1 MENIEREVKNQEIL
15 DHLGKME
22 GPIPGQSLT
31 NSPDEPA
38 PWERPPT
45 YTTMNEAMHSL
56 FDMLTEEEM
65 YIDVVSAIGQ
75 GMPIVNLTEVIL
87 TDGFQKGAWNPDLMV
102 QLIEP
107 TMYMLMSMAEKAGV
121 KYKID
126 AEDDPDMEEATPE
139 EELEAFKGLSRIA
152 EQRVQG
158 NIERPAQ
165 EMLPKEITQKI
176 NTIAVPQS
184 LLDKPSDSIETT
196 ETNNSLLAAPSQQPQ
211 EGVM

>member
-87 TDGFQKGAWNPDLMV
+87 TDGFQKGAWNPDLMI

-126 AEDDPDMEEATPE
+126 EEDDPDIEEADGQREKEFFTEFEKAVKTKATKIDKNALPADIK
-139 EELEAFKGLSRIA
+139 EELKNVE
-152 EQRVQG
+152 
-158 NIERPAQ
+158 
-165 EMLPKEITQKI
+165 
-176 NTIAVPQS
+176 VPS
-184 LLDKPSDSIETT
+184 LLEKEQKTD
-196 ETNNSLLAAPSQQPQ
+196 SLLAPIQ
-211 EGVM
+211 GVM

>member
-87 TDGFQKGAWNPDLMV
+87 TDGFQKGAWNPDLMI

-126 AEDDPDMEEATPE
+126 EEDDPDMEEATPE
-139 EELEAFKGLSRIA
+139 ENLNIMRNLTKLSEERIRGSKKSPQEVLPREIA
-152 EQRVQG
+152 QQIE
-158 NIERPAQ
+158 NIE
-165 EMLPKEITQKI
+165 
-176 NTIAVPQS
+176 VPES
-184 LLDKPSDSIETT
+184 LLSKSSEPVEI
-196 ETNNSLLAAPSQQPQ
+196 ETNNSLLAVPSQQLQ
-211 EGVM
+211 KGVM

>member
-1 MENIEREVKNQEIL
+1 MENLEKEVKNQEIL
-15 DHLGKME
+15 DYLGQMN
-22 GPIPGQSLT
+22 GPVPGQSLT
-31 NSPDEPA
+31 NNPDEPY
-38 PWERPPT
+38 PWEKPPVHT
-45 YTTMNEAMHSL
+45 KLNEALYSL

-126 AEDDPDMEEATPE
+126 DEDDPDMEEATPE
-139 EELEAFKGLSRIA
+139 EELEMFKGLTKIA
-152 EQRVQG
+152 EDRIRG
-158 NIERPAQ
+158 NKKPAQ
-165 EMLPKEITQKI
+165 EVLPREIAQQIEKI
-176 NTIAVPQS
+176 EVPES
-184 LLDKPSDSIETT
+184 LLSKPTESIAT
-196 ETNNSLLAAPSQQPQ
+196 ETNNSLLAPPSQQQ
-211 EGVM
+211 GVM

>member
-1 MENIEREVKNQEIL
+1 MENLEKEVKNQEIL
-15 DHLGKME
+15 DYLGQMN
-22 GPIPGQSLT
+22 GPVPGQSLT
-31 NSPDEPA
+31 NNPDEPY
-38 PWERPPT
+38 PWERPPVHT
-45 YTTMNEAMHSL
+45 NLNEALYSL

-75 GMPIVNLTEVIL
+75 GMPIVNLAEVIL

-102 QLIEP
+102 TLIEP

-121 KYKID
+121 KYRID
-126 AEDDPDMEEATPE
+126 EEDDPDMEEATPE
-139 EELEAFKGLSRIA
+139 EELEAFKGLARIA
-152 EQRVQG
+152 EKRVQG
-158 NIERPAQ
+158 NSERPAQ

-196 ETNNSLLAAPSQQPQ
+196 ETNNSLLAAPSQQQ
-211 EGVM
+211 GVM

>member
-1 MENIEREVKNQEIL
+1 MENLEKEVKNQEIL
-15 DHLGKME
+15 DYLGQMN
-22 GPIPGQSLT
+22 GPVPGQSLT
-31 NSPDEPA
+31 NNPDEPY
-38 PWERPPT
+38 PWEKPST
-45 YTTMNEAMHSL
+45 YTTMNEAMHGL

-126 AEDDPDMEEATPE
+126 DEDDPDIEEATPE
-139 EELEAFKGLSRIA
+139 EELEMFKGLTKIA
-152 EQRVQG
+152 EDRIRG
-158 NIERPAQ
+158 NKKPAQ
-165 EMLPKEITQKI
+165 EVLPREIAQQI
-176 NTIAVPQS
+176 ENIEVPES
-184 LLDKPSDSIETT
+184 LLSKPTEPIAT
-196 ETNNSLLAAPSQQPQ
+196 ETNNSLLAPPSQQQ
-211 EGVM
+211 GVM

>member
-31 NSPDEPA
+31 NNPDEPA

-75 GMPIVNLTEVIL
+75 GMPIINLTEVIL
-87 TDGFQKGAWNPDLMV
+87 TDGFQKGAWNPDLMI

-126 AEDDPDMEEATPE
+126 EEDDPDIEEATPE
-139 EELEAFKGLSRIA
+139 EELQMFKGLAKIA
-152 EQRVQG
+152 EDRIRGSKKPPKEVLPREIAQQIE
-158 NIERPAQ
+158 NIE
-165 EMLPKEITQKI
+165 
-176 NTIAVPQS
+176 VPES
-184 LLDKPSDSIETT
+184 LLSKPSEPIPTT

>member
-87 TDGFQKGAWNPDLMV
+87 TDGFQKGAWNPDLMI

-121 KYKID
+121 KYRID
-126 AEDDPDMEEATPE
+126 DEDDPDMEEATPE
-139 EELEAFKGLSRIA
+139 ENLNIMRNLTKLSEERIKGSKKLPQEVLPREIA
-152 EQRVQG
+152 QQIE
-158 NIERPAQ
+158 NIE
-165 EMLPKEITQKI
+165 
-176 NTIAVPQS
+176 VPES
-184 LLDKPSDSIETT
+184 LLSKSSEPVEI

>member
-1 MENIEREVKNQEIL
+1 
-15 DHLGKME
+15 
-22 GPIPGQSLT
+22 
-31 NSPDEPA
+31 
-38 PWERPPT
+38 
-45 YTTMNEAMHSL
+45 MNEAMHSL

-126 AEDDPDMEEATPE
+126 DEDDPDIEEATPE
-139 EELEAFKGLSRIA
+139 EELEMFKGLTKIA
-152 EQRVQG
+152 EDRIRG
-158 NIERPAQ
+158 NKKPAQ
-165 EMLPKEITQKI
+165 EVLPREIAQQI
-176 NTIAVPQS
+176 ENIEVPES
-184 LLDKPSDSIETT
+184 LLSKPTEPIAT
-196 ETNNSLLAAPSQQPQ
+196 ETNNSLLAAPSQQQ
-211 EGVM
+211 GVM

>member
-75 GMPIVNLTEVIL
+75 GMPIINLTEVIL
-87 TDGFQKGAWNPDLMV
+87 TDGFQKGAWNPDLMI

-126 AEDDPDMEEATPE
+126 EEDDPDMEEATPE
-139 EELEAFKGLSRIA
+139 ENLNIMRNLTKLSEERIKGSKKLPQEVLPREIA
-152 EQRVQG
+152 QQIE
-158 NIERPAQ
+158 NIE
-165 EMLPKEITQKI
+165 
-176 NTIAVPQS
+176 VPES
-184 LLDKPSDSIETT
+184 LLSKPSEPIPTT

>member
-31 NSPDEPA
+31 NNPDEPA

-75 GMPIVNLTEVIL
+75 GMPIINLTEVIL
-87 TDGFQKGAWNPDLMV
+87 TDGFQKGAWNPDLMI

-126 AEDDPDMEEATPE
+126 EEDDPDMEEATPE
-139 EELEAFKGLSRIA
+139 ENLNIMRNLTKLSEERIKGSKKLPQEVLPREIA
-152 EQRVQG
+152 QQIE
-158 NIERPAQ
+158 NIE
-165 EMLPKEITQKI
+165 
-176 NTIAVPQS
+176 VPES
-184 LLDKPSDSIETT
+184 LLSKPSEPIPTT

>member
-1 MENIEREVKNQEIL
+1 MENIEIEVKNQEIL

-31 NSPDEPA
+31 NNPDEPA

-56 FDMLTEEEM
+56 FDILTEEEM

-75 GMPIVNLTEVIL
+75 GMPIINLTEVIL
-87 TDGFQKGAWNPDLMV
+87 TDGFQKGAWNPDLMI

-126 AEDDPDMEEATPE
+126 EEDDPDMEEATPE
-139 EELEAFKGLSRIA
+139 ENLNIMRNLTKLSEERIKGSNKLPQEVLPREIA
-152 EQRVQG
+152 QQIE
-158 NIERPAQ
+158 NIE
-165 EMLPKEITQKI
+165 
-176 NTIAVPQS
+176 VPES
-184 LLDKPSDSIETT
+184 LLSKPSEPIPTT

>member
-1 MENIEREVKNQEIL
+1 MENIEREVKNQEII

-22 GPIPGQSLT
+22 GLIPGQSLT
-31 NSPDEPA
+31 NNPDEPA

-75 GMPIVNLTEVIL
+75 GMPIINLTEVIL
-87 TDGFQKGAWNPDLMV
+87 TDGFQKGAWNPDLMI

-126 AEDDPDMEEATPE
+126 EEDDPDMEEATPE
-139 EELEAFKGLSRIA
+139 ENLNIMRNLTKLSEERIKGSKKLPQEVLPREIA
-152 EQRVQG
+152 QQIE
-158 NIERPAQ
+158 NIE
-165 EMLPKEITQKI
+165 
-176 NTIAVPQS
+176 VPES
-184 LLDKPSDSIETT
+184 LLSKSSEPVEI

>member
-1 MENIEREVKNQEIL
+1 MENLEKEVKNQEIL
-15 DHLGKME
+15 DYLGQMN
-22 GPIPGQSLT
+22 GPVPGQSLT
-31 NSPDEPA
+31 NNPDEPY
-38 PWERPPT
+38 PWEKPPVHT
-45 YTTMNEAMHSL
+45 KLNEALYSL

-126 AEDDPDMEEATPE
+126 DEDDPDMEEATPE

-196 ETNNSLLAAPSQQPQ
+196 ETNNSLLAAPSQQQ
-211 EGVM
+211 GVM

>member
-87 TDGFQKGAWNPDLMV
+87 TDGFQKGAWNPDLMI

-126 AEDDPDMEEATPE
+126 EEDDPDIEEATPE
-139 EELEAFKGLSRIA
+139 EELQMFILY
-152 EQRVQG
+152 
-158 NIERPAQ
+158 
-165 EMLPKEITQKI
+165 EI
-176 NTIAVPQS
+176 
-184 LLDKPSDSIETT
+184 KPR
-196 ETNNSLLAAPSQQPQ
+196 
-211 EGVM
+211 

>member
-126 AEDDPDMEEATPE
+126 EEDDPDMEEATPE
-139 EELEAFKGLSRIA
+139 ENLNIMRNLTKLSEERIRGSKKSPQEVLPREIA
-152 EQRVQG
+152 QQIE
-158 NIERPAQ
+158 NIE
-165 EMLPKEITQKI
+165 
-176 NTIAVPQS
+176 VPES
-184 LLDKPSDSIETT
+184 LLSKSSEPVEI
-196 ETNNSLLAAPSQQPQ
+196 ETNNSLLAVPSQQLQ
-211 EGVM
+211 KGVM

>member
-1 MENIEREVKNQEIL
+1 MENLEKEVKNQEIL
-15 DHLGKME
+15 DYLGQMN
-22 GPIPGQSLT
+22 GPVPGQSLT
-31 NSPDEPA
+31 NNPDEPY
-38 PWERPPT
+38 PWEKPST

-126 AEDDPDMEEATPE
+126 DEDDPDMEEATPE
-139 EELEAFKGLSRIA
+139 EELEAFKGLTKIA
-152 EQRVQG
+152 EDRIRG
-158 NIERPAQ
+158 NKKPAQ
-165 EMLPKEITQKI
+165 EVLPREIAQQI
-176 NTIAVPQS
+176 ENIEVPES
-184 LLDKPSDSIETT
+184 LLSKPTEPIAT
-196 ETNNSLLAAPSQQPQ
+196 ETNNSLLAPPSQQQ
-211 EGVM
+211 GVM

>member
-1 MENIEREVKNQEIL
+1 MENLEKEVKNQEIL
-15 DHLGKME
+15 DYLGQMN
-22 GPIPGQSLT
+22 GPVPGQSLT
-31 NSPDEPA
+31 NNPDEPY
-38 PWERPPT
+38 PWEKPST
-45 YTTMNEAMHSL
+45 YTTINEAMHSL

-126 AEDDPDMEEATPE
+126 DEDDPDIEEATPE
-139 EELEAFKGLSRIA
+139 EELEMFKGLTKIA
-152 EQRVQG
+152 EDRIRG
-158 NIERPAQ
+158 NKKPAQ
-165 EMLPKEITQKI
+165 EVLPREIAQQI
-176 NTIAVPQS
+176 ENIEVPES
-184 LLDKPSDSIETT
+184 LLSKPTEPIAT
-196 ETNNSLLAAPSQQPQ
+196 ETNNSLLAPPSQQQ
-211 EGVM
+211 GVM

>member
-1 MENIEREVKNQEIL
+1 MENLEKEVKNQEIL
-15 DHLGKME
+15 DYLGQMN
-22 GPIPGQSLT
+22 GPVPGQSLT
-31 NSPDEPA
+31 NNPDEPY
-38 PWERPPT
+38 PWEKPST

-126 AEDDPDMEEATPE
+126 DEDDPDIEEATPE
-139 EELEAFKGLSRIA
+139 EELEMFKGLTKIA
-152 EQRVQG
+152 EDRIRG
-158 NIERPAQ
+158 NKKPAQ
-165 EMLPKEITQKI
+165 EVLPREIAQQI
-176 NTIAVPQS
+176 ENIEVPES
-184 LLDKPSDSIETT
+184 LLSKPTEPIAT
-196 ETNNSLLAAPSQQPQ
+196 ETNNSLLAPPSQQQ
-211 EGVM
+211 GVM

>member
-31 NSPDEPA
+31 NNPDEPA

-56 FDMLTEEEM
+56 FDILTEEEM

-75 GMPIVNLTEVIL
+75 GMPIINLTEVIL
-87 TDGFQKGAWNPDLMV
+87 TDGFQKGAWNPDLMI

-126 AEDDPDMEEATPE
+126 EEDDPDMEEATPE
-139 EELEAFKGLSRIA
+139 ENLNIMRNLTKLSEERIKGSNKLPQEVLPREIA
-152 EQRVQG
+152 QQIE
-158 NIERPAQ
+158 NIE
-165 EMLPKEITQKI
+165 
-176 NTIAVPQS
+176 VPES
-184 LLDKPSDSIETT
+184 LLSKPSEPIPTT